1 MQVSHGFQEN
11 IKKYVMI
18 DNKIKS
24 AQEII
29 RDLKKEKEGAAE
41 NILIYIKTNNI
52 EDVPI
57 NISGGKIK
65 YSVSKTTAPMSKQY
79 IQQRLA
85 QYFKSESKAKEV
97 VDFLYNDRETKEK
110 ETIKRIKSRGQN

>member
-1 MQVSHGFQEN
+1 MQVSQDFQEN
-11 IKKYVMI
+11 IKKYVSI

-29 RDLKKEKEGAAE
+29 RELKKEKDKTAD
-41 NILIYIKTNNI
+41 NILIYIKTNKI

-65 YSVSKTTAPMSKQY
+65 YALSKTTAPMSKAY
-79 IQQRLA
+79 IQQRLT
-85 QYFKSESKAKEV
+85 QYFKSESRAKEV
-97 VDFLYNDRETKEK
+97 VEFLYKDRETKEK
-110 ETIKRIKSRGQN
+110 ETIKRITSRGQN